1 MRHAK
6 NFHSEWGYFT
16 PTPSFIRTTRI
27 VLLATAI
34 GATAGGGVVL
44 SLVDRRTAK
53 HRWRRTP
60 WHHLLWLRRR
70 RSTRL
75 RVHNC
80 TSRLPS
86 RVSPRNIQGPTG
98 TWEVIYGPTAT
109 WEALPQAS
117 SSTTPITPGP
127 AGISALAEVRPDDAP
142 AKTMTAPPTTA
153 AAPVENKATKK
164 HHVAT
169 RYYAPR
175 GLFGFVPGEH
185 YTNGTS
191 GGPYRDGRWG
201 GLIRTVE
208 AAIAPG
214 GYSGGL
220 GTARSG
226 CDEEGAC

>member
-6 NFHSEWGYFT
+6 NFHSEWGYPT

-44 SLVDRRTAK
+44 SLVDSSDSQTSMAA
-53 HRWRRTP
+53 HTLAPPVMAARTP
-60 WHHLLWLRRR
+60 
-70 RSTRL
+70 
-75 RVHNC
+75 
-80 TSRLPS
+80 
-86 RVSPRNIQGPTG
+86 VSAR
-98 TWEVIYGPTAT
+98 
-109 WEALPQAS
+109 EAPQLYVPAAVQSESMKHSGANGHVGGDSPADGHVGGAAAS
-117 SSTTPITPGP
+117 ESSATPITPGP

-142 AKTMTAPPTTA
+142 AKAVTAPPTAA
-153 AAPVENKATKK
+153 AAPVEYKVTKK

-175 GLFGFVPGEH
+175 GLFGFVPGER

-201 GLIRTVE
+201 GSYQNGAGRYH
-208 AAIAPG
+208 AWGYG
-214 GYSGGL
+214 GG
-220 GTARSG
+220 
-226 CDEEGAC
+226 